1 MIILVKY
8 IALQWDNH
16 QGGQGRT
23 FENTLTIEV
32 NQFEQLHKVYDL
44 AIYEVEKAVNLV
56 QFGQVNKFGYKILS
70 IELVNPISA
79 NKSEVKSENA

>member
-23 FENTLTIEV
+23 FENTLTIDI
-32 NQFEQLHKVYDL
+32 NQFEQLYKVYEL
-44 AIYEVEKAVNLV
+44 AVVEVEKAVNLV
-56 QFGQVNKFGYKILS
+56 QFGQVNEFGYKILS
-70 IELVNPISA
+70 IELVKPISA
-79 NKSEVKSENA
+79 NKSEVLNENT